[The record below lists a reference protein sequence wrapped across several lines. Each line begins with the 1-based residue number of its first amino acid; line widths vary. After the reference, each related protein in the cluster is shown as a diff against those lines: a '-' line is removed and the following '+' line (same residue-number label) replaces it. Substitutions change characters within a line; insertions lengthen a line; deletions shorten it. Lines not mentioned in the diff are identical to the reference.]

1 LVSTLIKD
9 PIEESIGFFMALLYY
24 PLKYIMKFLFSK
36 TPKSGAQT
44 SIYCASEPTLE
55 KSKDVYFQLV
65 KIVLNRNA
73 QKNES
78 DRIPRDE
85 FSNGYR
91 IG

>member
-9 PIEESIGFFMALLYY
+9 PIEESIGFFTALLYY
-24 PLKYIMKFLFSK
+24 PLKYIMQFLFSK

-65 KIVLNRNA
+65 NSVGFNHLGKYLCILEIVLFANHLH
-73 QKNES
+73 
-78 DRIPRDE
+78 
-85 FSNGYR
+85 
-91 IG
+91 